1 MGSRGVWGLGFRVWG
16 CLGFRVQVRQLGCCV
31 VVLGTCGVSGSG
43 FWAVRGLKCVRM
55 LRSIRPLRTV
65 LEEGVQK
72 GLCGSIKVCNTVRFQ
87 RTPDLGAWVGGR
99 CSMQDA

>member
-1 MGSRGVWGLGFRVWG
+1 MGQSGVQGSSKAVGVQSCCFGDVWGVGFRV
-16 CLGFRVQVRQLGCCV
+16 LGS
-31 VVLGTCGVSGSG
+31 SGSKVCKNVA
-43 FWAVRGLKCVRM
+43 FYKAT
-55 LRSIRPLRTV
+55 SY
-65 LEEGVQK
+65 GVQK